1 MKSKELQK
9 SKRQHKLANIFFEM
23 GMDLDL
29 IEKVSGVNRAEFLR
43 RRINLVKEENLTNGN
58 NEHII
63 SNEEN

>member
-9 SKRQHKLANIFFEM
+9 SKRQHELANIFFEM

>member
-1 MKSKELQK
+1 MKLKELQK
-9 SKRQHKLANIFFEM
+9 SKRQHELANIFFEM

>member
-9 SKRQHKLANIFFEM
+9 SKRQHELANIFFEM

-43 RRINLVKEENLTNGN
+43 RRINLVKEEDLTNGN
-58 NEHII
+58 NDHII